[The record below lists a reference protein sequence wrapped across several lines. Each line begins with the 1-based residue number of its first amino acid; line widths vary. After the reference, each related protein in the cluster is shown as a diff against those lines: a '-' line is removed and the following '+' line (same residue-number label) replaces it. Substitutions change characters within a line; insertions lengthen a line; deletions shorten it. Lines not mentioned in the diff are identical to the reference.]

1 MSGQTPARISAGLGG
16 SSPSLSMSERAM
28 IYAMLGRLVEAAW
41 GDAATATDHAGE
53 SDVSPER
60 LLQGLKRNIL
70 HPDGACA
77 RLRPVLESALRGGD
91 DFAQGPPD
99 AADVEYAMRDFDACR
114 EALACDQ
121 ERDLRAALSAAAMA
135 RAGGNNNTQIS
146 CSEDSSLPSSPV
158 HEDGDGRRP
167 SLAPCACPLCESTRV
182 CELAYATWVP
192 HGAVECAMANAV
204 RSAGAML

>member
-1 MSGQTPARISAGLGG
+1 MSGQTPARISAGLDQ
-16 SSPSLSMSERAM
+16 SSPSLSLSERAM

-41 GDAATATDHAGE
+41 ADAATAAGHAGE

-77 RLRPVLESALRGGD
+77 RLRPVLESALRDGD
-91 DFAQGPPD
+91 GTPD

-135 RAGGNNNTQIS
+135 RADAD
-146 CSEDSSLPSSPV
+146 DSP
-158 HEDGDGRRP
+158 DGRRP
-167 SLAPCACPLCESTRV
+167 SSLAPCACPVCESTRA
-182 CELAYATWVP
+182 CEVAYAAWAP

-204 RSAGAML
+204 RSAEAML